1 MDILNSCLAIR
12 GRARVQ
18 KGRANTGQ
26 AGLIN
31 VWINLSRIA
40 DGGDQQTKD
49 DANLRDHVEE
59 LCKAVKAVKQN
70 RQAAMC
76 ALAEEQHR
84 SLELSCGVFS
94 IISWIFRTET

>member
-1 MDILNSCLAIR
+1 
-12 GRARVQ
+12 
-18 KGRANTGQ
+18 
-26 AGLIN
+26 
-31 VWINLSRIA
+31 
-40 DGGDQQTKD
+40 
-49 DANLRDHVEE
+49 VEE
-59 LCKAVKAVKQN
+59 LRKAVKAAKHN